1 MRRGRAISVQPN
13 QSAVRTLEVLEAI
26 AAHAPV
32 GVSAL
37 ARLLGTDK
45 NAVQR
50 AIVTLAETGWIAA
63 APGPTTRWELTAHI
77 FAVAHMAH
85 GKNDLRTRARAELER
100 LRNETGETAVLTLVD
115 LHRLIVSDVAV
126 SPHILSASPSIGAI
140 ASPRD
145 SASGH
150 AILPYLSAAR
160 QAEMLG
166 SAPDA
171 AFLEGFEATRR
182 LGHALVTGAPMEGVT
197 TIAAPIFEADGRP
210 VGAMVLAGP
219 TERLS
224 DVRLAKAIALV
235 QGAAHKLSRGA
246 PAAP

>member
-1 MRRGRAISVQPN
+1 
-13 QSAVRTLEVLEAI
+13 VRTLEVLEAI

-63 APGPTTRWELTAHI
+63 APGPITRWELTAHI

-85 GKNDLRTRARAELER
+85 GKNDLRTRARAELEK
-100 LRNETGETAVLTLVD
+100 LRDETGETAVLTLVD
-115 LHRLIVSDVAV
+115 IHRLIVSDVAA
-126 SPHILSASPSIGAI
+126 SLHMLSASPGIGAV

-150 AILPYLSAAR
+150 AILPYLGAER
-160 QAEMLG
+160 QAKMLG
-166 SAPDA
+166 GAPEEE
-171 AFLEGFEATRR
+171 LRKTFERTRH
-182 LGHALVTGAPMEGVT
+182 LGYALVVGAPMEGVT
-197 TIAAPIFEADGRP
+197 TIAAPIFESDGRP
-210 VGAMVLAGP
+210 VGAVVIAGP
-219 TERLS
+219 TERLAGE
-224 DVRLAKAIALV
+224 RLAKGIALV
-235 QGAAHKLSRGA
+235 KGAGSQLSRGL
-246 PAAP
+246 PT

>member
-1 MRRGRAISVQPN
+1 
-13 QSAVRTLEVLEAI
+13 VRTLEVLEAI
-26 AAHAPV
+26 AAHAPI

-85 GKNDLRTRARAELER
+85 GKNDLRTRARAELET

-115 LHRLIVSDVAV
+115 MHRLIVSDVAASQHV
-126 SPHILSASPSIGAI
+126 LSASPSIGAI
-140 ASPRD
+140 AAPRD

-150 AILPYLSAAR
+150 AILPYLSAER

-166 SAPDA
+166 SAPDEA
-171 AFLEGFEATRR
+171 LLAEFEATRR
-182 LGHALVTGAPMEGVT
+182 LGYALVTGAPMEGVT
-197 TIAAPIFEADGRP
+197 TIAAPIFEIGGRP
-210 VGAMVLAGP
+210 AGAVVIAGP
-219 TERLS
+219 TERLAG
-224 DVRLAKAIALV
+224 DRLAKGIALV
-235 QGAAHKLSRGA
+235 RGAASQLSRGLST
-246 PAAP
+246 

>member
-1 MRRGRAISVQPN
+1 
-13 QSAVRTLEVLEAI
+13 VRTLEVLEAI
-26 AAHAPV
+26 AAQAPV

-85 GKNDLRTRARAELER
+85 GKNDLRTRARTELEA
-100 LRNETGETAVLTLVD
+100 LRDETEETAVLTLVD
-115 LHRLIVSDVAV
+115 LHRLIVSDVAASLHV
-126 SPHILSASPSIGAI
+126 LSASPGIGAI

-145 SASGH
+145 SASGN
-150 AILPYLSAAR
+150 AILPYLSAAK

-166 SAPDA
+166 GAPEEMLLE
-171 AFLEGFEATRR
+171 AFAATRR
-182 LGHALVTGAPMEGVT
+182 LGYALVVGAPMEGVT
-197 TIAAPIFEADGRP
+197 TIAAPIFELDGRP
-210 VGAMVLAGP
+210 VGAVVLAGP

-224 DVRLAKAIALV
+224 DECLVKASLLVR
-235 QGAAHKLSRGA
+235 GAAAKLSRGR
-246 PAAP
+246 PA

>member
-1 MRRGRAISVQPN
+1 MRA
-13 QSAVRTLEVLEAI
+13 LEVLEAI

-37 ARLLGTDK
+37 ARVLGTDK

-50 AIVTLAETGWIAA
+50 AIVTLAETGWIAV

-85 GKNDLRTRARAELER
+85 GKNDLRTRARAELEA

-115 LHRLIVSDVAV
+115 IHRLIVSDVAASLHV
-126 SPHILSASPSIGAI
+126 LSASPSIGAI
-140 ASPRD
+140 ALPRD

-150 AILPYLSAAR
+150 AILPYLSAER

-166 SAPDA
+166 GAPEA
-171 AFLEGFEATRR
+171 ALLEAFEATRH
-182 LGHALVTGAPMEGVT
+182 LGYALVIGAPMDGVT
-197 TIAAPIFEADGRP
+197 TIAAPIFEVGGRP
-210 VGAMVLAGP
+210 VGAVVIAGP

-224 DVRLAKAIALV
+224 DERLTKTAALV
-235 QGAAHKLSRGA
+235 RGAANKLSRGL
-246 PAAP
+246 PA